1 MGRSDT
7 DSTPASGCDPL
18 TPLRI
23 ASGLIES
30 LPLGLLVF
38 DRQLRVVQ
46 RNRLSECHLPACDS
60 VELALNGAGL
70 ESGAQDWAA
79 ELRRAIAEGRAAR
92 FECVACRIDGGD
104 SGFLNLS
111 ISPLRDENEREVVG
125 GLLVTEDVTAR
136 MNMEQRL
143 AVSERMASLGTLA
156 SRVAHELNNPLDGIL
171 RYIHLALRVIHSPE
185 RERAEHYLTQCRTG
199 LKRMVQIVGDLLE
212 FSRSAHAHNGTG
224 SIHSVIDDAL
234 DSFEERIQEQA
245 VTVSRS
251 FHDRAPGIRGDSLYQ
266 VFCNLIKN
274 ALDAMPD
281 GGTLRVT
288 TEVANEHVSI
298 SFADN
303 GPGLPGNPERI
314 FEPFYTTKLD
324 GSGTGLGLAICREI
338 IERYHGRIEANTGK
352 DGGAVFRIR
361 VPLSSCIAMDG
372 QRRVENALT
381 QE

>member
-1 MGRSDT
+1 MGRSNT
-7 DSTPASGCDPL
+7 KSLPAGGCDKL

-23 ASGLIES
+23 ATGLIES

-46 RNRLSECHLPACDS
+46 RNRLAECHLPACDS
-60 VELALNGAGL
+60 VAETLSGARL
-70 ESGAQDWAA
+70 EPGAQDWLA
-79 ELRRAIAEGRAAR
+79 ELRRTIAEGRAVR
-92 FECVACRIDGGD
+92 FESVACRIGAGD
-104 SGFLNLS
+104 SGFLNVS
-111 ISPLRDENEREVVG
+111 ISPLRDEDEREVVG

-143 AVSERMASLGTLA
+143 AVSERMASLGSLA

-212 FSRSAHAHNGTG
+212 FSRCAHAHNGIG
-224 SIHSVIDDAL
+224 SIQSVIDDAL

-251 FHDRAPGIRGDSLYQ
+251 FHDRTPAIRGDSLYQ
-266 VFCNLIKN
+266 VFCNLAKN
-274 ALDAMPD
+274 ALDAMPK
-281 GGTLRVT
+281 GGTLHVT
-288 TEVANEHVSI
+288 TEVSTEHVSI
-298 SFADN
+298 SFADT
-303 GPGLPGNPERI
+303 GPGLPENPDRI
-314 FEPFYTTKLD
+314 FEPFYTTKPN
-324 GSGTGLGLAICREI
+324 GTGTGLGLAICREI
-338 IERYHGRIEANTGK
+338 IERYHGSIEAGTAEN
-352 DGGAVFRIR
+352 GGAVFRIR
-361 VPLSSCIAMDG
+361 VPLSSCIPMNG
-372 QRRVENALT
+372 QRRAENALT